1 MLEIG
6 IMNKNNISTLM
17 NSLLIVL
24 KNKKVKQ
31 LIFILL
37 KNGHIGIISK
47 KLKNIL
53 KNSKV
58 YLQQTITMSIYH

>member
-24 KNKKVKQ
+24 KNKKLKQ
-31 LIFILL
+31 LIFTLL

-53 KNSKV
+53 KNLKV
-58 YLQQTITMSIYH
+58 

>member
-6 IMNKNNISTLM
+6 ILNKNNISTLM

>member
-58 YLQQTITMSIYH
+58 YLQQTITMSIYL